1 MNRFDE
7 EVFLVLSRKT
17 KMLRIEKML
26 EKINR
31 IQNTKANAPKQ
42 RKKQSIEIHVLKQKR
57 KQKKIKLNKTKYLK
71 NYSMRLFIDETDG

>member
-1 MNRFDE
+1 
-7 EVFLVLSRKT
+7 
-17 KMLRIEKML
+17 MLRIEKML
-26 EKINR
+26 EKINK

-71 NYSMRLFIDETDG
+71 NYSM